1 MVMTAMDRCSAPGCL
16 RPDVTA
22 LDLQPVCLSHFM
34 AACYDRLELLS
45 KNLQTDSAED
55 PIQESALRFVQECPR
70 LAIDISQKDPELT
83 IQDRARL
90 VEIVF
95 WATQM
100 GRQLRRNT
108 QAS

>member
-1 MVMTAMDRCSAPGCL
+1 MTAVDRCSAPGCH
-16 RPDVTA
+16 RPDVIA

-34 AACYDRLELLS
+34 AACYDRLDLLS
-45 KNLQTDSAED
+45 KNLQASPAN
-55 PIQESALRFVQECPR
+55 ESVEESTLRFVQECPR

-100 GRQLRRNT
+100 GRQLR
-108 QAS
+108 QFSQG

>member
-1 MVMTAMDRCSAPGCL
+1 MTAIDRCSAPGCH

-34 AACYDRLELLS
+34 AACYDRLDVLS
-45 KNLQTDSAED
+45 KNLQASSGDE
-55 PIQESALRFVQECPR
+55 PIQESTLRFVQECPR

-100 GRQLRRNT
+100 GRQLRRD
-108 QAS
+108 SRV